1 MPMTI
6 EQRIQNL
13 KQARKF
19 IKKAMTGIGIP
30 QLESTLRE
38 ADMNL
43 HWALWNLGEVDELR
57 PELEIPARRLLAR
70 SLLQR
75 RRACSRMR
83 TKTK

>member
-57 PELEIPARRLLAR
+57 PELKSQLEDSLPAPCCRDDV
-70 SLLQR
+70 
-75 RRACSRMR
+75 RAAE
-83 TKTK
+83 